1 MAIDI
6 PADLIPAINRMVRTS
21 RRMLCEIGRE
31 PTPEELADK
40 LAMPVDKVQK
50 LLAISG
56 APISLAAL
64 THPR

>member
-1 MAIDI
+1 
-6 PADLIPAINRMVRTS
+6 MVRTS
-21 RRMLCEIGRE
+21 RRMLCESGRE
-31 PTPEELADK
+31 PTAEELADK